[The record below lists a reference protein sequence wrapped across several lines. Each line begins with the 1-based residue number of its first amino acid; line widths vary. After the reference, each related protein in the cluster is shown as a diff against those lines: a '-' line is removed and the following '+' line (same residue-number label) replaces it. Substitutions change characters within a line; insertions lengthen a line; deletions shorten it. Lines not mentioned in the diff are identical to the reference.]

1 MLELDC
7 YLTRDDHVVVSH
19 DAHLL
24 ALTGQ
29 DVYIHDVDYKV
40 AGINKVLLEN
50 YSLPTC
56 IWVDGV
62 DWVKFR

>member
-7 YLTRDDHVVVSH
+7 YLTRDDHVIVSH

-40 AGINKVLLEN
+40 AGINIVLLEN
-50 YSLPTC
+50 YALLTC
-56 IWVDGV
+56 VCKDGGTG
-62 DWVKFR
+62 

>member
-40 AGINKVLLEN
+40 AGIILYLQAYARTE
-50 YSLPTC
+50 T
-56 IWVDGV
+56 
-62 DWVKFR
+62 WVKFR